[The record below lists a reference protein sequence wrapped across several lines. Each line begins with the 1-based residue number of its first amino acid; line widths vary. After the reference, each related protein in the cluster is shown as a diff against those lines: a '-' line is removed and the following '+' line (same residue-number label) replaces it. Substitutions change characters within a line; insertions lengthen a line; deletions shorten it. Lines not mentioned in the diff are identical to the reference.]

1 MPSITFRILAKPSQL
16 EFIEDDF
23 RNLVAALGDDLDADL
38 DVTTGLVP
46 DPELVTTW
54 VEQFGEESDPDSDDT
69 PEGTEI
75 KVDVRH
81 YGMGSISGLT
91 MHFAE
96 LLTVRE
102 KDPKEP
108 LLRQVQD
115 DPGSPRVPWH
125 VQVQP

>member
-38 DVTTGLVP
+38 DVTPGLVP

-54 VEQFGEESDPDSDDT
+54 VEQFGEESDPDSDDA

>member
-54 VEQFGEESDPDSDDT
+54 VEQFGEESDPDGDDA